1 MPLPSVR
8 TVGRAVDVWVAVL
21 RSWRFSEGDQPRCT
35 PGRPSAWRPA
45 SSSPCTAFATCPA
58 AMLRVIA
65 AVARSTRGLRGGG
78 RRATDLIAASAYWIS
93 ARDQFAL
100 IFPLLPV
107 ADVKAGFKVSG
118 CLSLIEGS
126 DRSLW
131 PRCCR
136 SICRHRRPLRSDWSR
151 SPAAAVFT
159 LIDSKRSL
167 GVATHTGPS
176 GSCMGRCSRSKDARW
191 SARHRRS
198 LTIIAA
204 RQRAP
209 IDALTIPRRP
219 AQT

>member
-1 MPLPSVR
+1 MPLPPVR

-78 RRATDLIAASAYWIS
+78 RGATDLIAASAYWIS

-136 SICRHRRPLRSDWSR
+136 SICRHRRPLRSGCSSSPGTTQRLLSSTKRSPKRSR
-151 SPAAAVFT
+151 SFFVQRLRVYRGKSVANKALPSCEGEADVVNLSST
-159 LIDSKRSL
+159 RKGWPL
-167 GVATHTGPS
+167 G
-176 GSCMGRCSRSKDARW
+176 
-191 SARHRRS
+191 
-198 LTIIAA
+198 
-204 RQRAP
+204 
-209 IDALTIPRRP
+209 
-219 AQT
+219 AQ

>member
-78 RRATDLIAASAYWIS
+78 RGATDLIAASAYWIS

-136 SICRHRRPLRSDWSR
+136 SICRHRRPLRSGCSSSPGTTQRLLSSTKRSPKRSR
-151 SPAAAVFT
+151 SFFVQRLRVYRGKSVANKALPSCEGEADVVN
-159 LIDSKRSL
+159 LIDPA
-167 GVATHTGPS
+167 G
-176 GSCMGRCSRSKDARW
+176 
-191 SARHRRS
+191 
-198 LTIIAA
+198 IIHEAA
-204 RQRAP
+204 
-209 IDALTIPRRP
+209 
-219 AQT
+219 

>member
-78 RRATDLIAASAYWIS
+78 RGATDLIAASAYWIS

-118 CLSLIEGS
+118 CLPLIEGS

-136 SICRHRRPLRSDWSR
+136 SICRHRRPLRSERSR
-151 SPAAAVFT
+151 SPQVRLPSTEDQTGTSIHDIKICRRYGRARTSHAKIGRFKSYFAAHHNV
-159 LIDSKRSL
+159 LNSNVYKQ
-167 GVATHTGPS
+167 G
-176 GSCMGRCSRSKDARW
+176 GS
-191 SARHRRS
+191 
-198 LTIIAA
+198 
-204 RQRAP
+204 
-209 IDALTIPRRP
+209 
-219 AQT
+219 

>member
-78 RRATDLIAASAYWIS
+78 RGATDLIAASAYWIS
-93 ARDQFAL
+93 ARDHFAL

-107 ADVKAGFKVSG
+107 ADARAGFKVGG
-118 CLSLIEGS
+118 CLSLIEHS
-126 DRSLW
+126 DRALW
-131 PRCCR
+131 AL
-136 SICRHRRPLRSDWSR
+136 SSR
-151 SPAAAVFT
+151 LEAP
-159 LIDSKRSL
+159 
-167 GVATHTGPS
+167 P
-176 GSCMGRCSRSKDARW
+176 GSC
-191 SARHRRS
+191 HR
-198 LTIIAA
+198 LAA
-204 RQRAP
+204 RGRWKFHCLP
-209 IDALTIPRRP
+209 TVSCSLPSWRLLGFTEFLYLDV
-219 AQT
+219 

>member
-78 RRATDLIAASAYWIS
+78 RGATDLIAASAYWIS
-93 ARDQFAL
+93 ARDHFAL

-136 SICRHRRPLRSDWSR
+136 SICRHRRPLRSDCCRLHLGHEWVLSVRSSR
-151 SPAAAVFT
+151 W
-159 LIDSKRSL
+159 SKRCFNPASL
-167 GVATHTGPS
+167 LAS
-176 GSCMGRCSRSKDARW
+176 GSDVQSKLGQATRATDSLPTTLTAFSVERRAR
-191 SARHRRS
+191 
-198 LTIIAA
+198 L
-204 RQRAP
+204 
-209 IDALTIPRRP
+209 
-219 AQT
+219 

>member
-78 RRATDLIAASAYWIS
+78 RGATDLIAASAYWIS

-136 SICRHRRPLRSDWSR
+136 SICRHRRPLRSGYCRSHAMLQRQLWARSRR
-151 SPAAAVFT
+151 SPLPYIYGTSVFCDAGARTVSMERYPCT
-159 LIDSKRSL
+159 L
-167 GVATHTGPS
+167 AW
-176 GSCMGRCSRSKDARW
+176 A
-191 SARHRRS
+191 
-198 LTIIAA
+198 
-204 RQRAP
+204 
-209 IDALTIPRRP
+209 
-219 AQT
+219 

>member
-78 RRATDLIAASAYWIS
+78 RGATDLIAASAYWIS

-136 SICRHRRPLRSDWSR
+136 SICRHRRPLRSAPGHS
-151 SPAAAVFT
+151 
-159 LIDSKRSL
+159 
-167 GVATHTGPS
+167 S
-176 GSCMGRCSRSKDARW
+176 GSARLTDCAQHQPSSEPSYFGSKGRSRRYCGSSHLIKW
-191 SARHRRS
+191 E
-198 LTIIAA
+198 
-204 RQRAP
+204 RAP
-209 IDALTIPRRP
+209 RNAP
-219 AQT
+219 ATLATLFRETFGSEAGARK

>member
-1 MPLPSVR
+1 MPLRSVR

-78 RRATDLIAASAYWIS
+78 RGATDLIAASAYWIS
-93 ARDQFAL
+93 ARDHFAL

-136 SICRHRRPLRSDWSR
+136 SICRHRRPLRSGCSHPLFALER
-151 SPAAAVFT
+151 T
-159 LIDSKRSL
+159 LLVRLLSSTKGKTLRTASSAYRWFL
-167 GVATHTGPS
+167 VV
-176 GSCMGRCSRSKDARW
+176 SCG
-191 SARHRRS
+191 
-198 LTIIAA
+198 I
-204 RQRAP
+204 
-209 IDALTIPRRP
+209 
-219 AQT
+219 

>member
-78 RRATDLIAASAYWIS
+78 RGATDLIAASAYWIS

-136 SICRHRRPLRSDWSR
+136 SICRHRRPLRSGCCSSPGNTTTALVDEAVTQTVSIFFCPTTACISR
-151 SPAAAVFT
+151 E
-159 LIDSKRSL
+159 I
-167 GVATHTGPS
+167 S
-176 GSCMGRCSRSKDARW
+176 GKQSTPF
-191 SARHRRS
+191 
-198 LTIIAA
+198 L
-204 RQRAP
+204 
-209 IDALTIPRRP
+209 
-219 AQT
+219 

>member
-78 RRATDLIAASAYWIS
+78 RGATDLIAASAYWIS
-93 ARDQFAL
+93 ARDHFAL

-136 SICRHRRPLRSDWSR
+136 SICRHRRPLRSGYCR
-151 SPAAAVFT
+151 SHAMLQRQLWGQKQTLALALHLRHFRFLRCWCAHSFYGAVPLHIGLGLKL
-159 LIDSKRSL
+159 LI
-167 GVATHTGPS
+167 
-176 GSCMGRCSRSKDARW
+176 
-191 SARHRRS
+191 
-198 LTIIAA
+198 
-204 RQRAP
+204 
-209 IDALTIPRRP
+209 
-219 AQT
+219 

>member
-78 RRATDLIAASAYWIS
+78 RGATDLIAASAYWIS

-136 SICRHRRPLRSDWSR
+136 SICRHRRPLRSDSCPTNLRTRTSIADAQPKDAGTR
-151 SPAAAVFT
+151 SPRAQ
-159 LIDSKRSL
+159 D
-167 GVATHTGPS
+167 
-176 GSCMGRCSRSKDARW
+176 
-191 SARHRRS
+191 
-198 LTIIAA
+198 AA
-204 RQRAP
+204 RP
-209 IDALTIPRRP
+209 IDRHVWLLCGAV
-219 AQT
+219 

>member
-78 RRATDLIAASAYWIS
+78 RGATDLIAASAYWIS

-136 SICRHRRPLRSDWSR
+136 SICRHRRPLRSGCGPPHRRTRRPQAVVQRLR
-151 SPAAAVFT
+151 SADGEAVRCSEGLNIT
-159 LIDSKRSL
+159 SKIATPSL
-167 GVATHTGPS
+167 GLRFPWPCFEETLGT
-176 GSCMGRCSRSKDARW
+176 SRLD
-191 SARHRRS
+191 
-198 LTIIAA
+198 L
-204 RQRAP
+204 
-209 IDALTIPRRP
+209 
-219 AQT
+219 

>member
-21 RSWRFSEGDQPRCT
+21 RSWRLSEGDQPRCT

-65 AVARSTRGLRGGG
+65 AVARSTRGFRRGGRG
-78 RRATDLIAASAYWIS
+78 ARDLIAASAYWIIAS
-93 ARDQFAL
+93 DQFAL

-136 SICRHRRPLRSDWSR
+136 SICRHRRPLRSVRSR
-151 SPAAAVFT
+151 
-159 LIDSKRSL
+159 L
-167 GVATHTGPS
+167 
-176 GSCMGRCSRSKDARW
+176 
-191 SARHRRS
+191 
-198 LTIIAA
+198 
-204 RQRAP
+204 
-209 IDALTIPRRP
+209 DALVLRPLPSAKLPFVTSEALSISVGVSAVPRLRY
-219 AQT
+219 AMT